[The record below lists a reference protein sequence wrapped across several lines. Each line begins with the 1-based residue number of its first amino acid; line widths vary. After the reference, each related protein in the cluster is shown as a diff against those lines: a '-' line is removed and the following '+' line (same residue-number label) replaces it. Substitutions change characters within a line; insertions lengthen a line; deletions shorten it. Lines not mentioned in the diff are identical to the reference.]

1 MKRLKNCSGVTL
13 VEILIGIV
21 VSVIIMGAMYAS
33 YSAINNSYSQVTDK
47 AKASQTGRNVLG
59 MMMRELRQAGYKFFE
74 DNITNDDE
82 PINITENRGGV
93 DAGTVSDDCDHIR
106 IVYGDATLDANQ
118 EEVYERYR
126 VTYFCNPSELLDP
139 DGNLE
144 ATNAIFKQKEEWV
157 NNDWVKN
164 GNNSYPPQLITD
176 YIDELIF
183 IAKDKNGVAI
193 DPPPQNDAGNANRM
207 RVYDIRAIEIALTTR
222 SRKNFYNN
230 TTRNDGSDRTIFDID
245 SDNETIINDLFLRET
260 TVLSVNTRN
269 VGLEW
274 KI

>member
-33 YSAINNSYSQVTDK
+33 YTAINSSYSQVTDK

-106 IVYGDATLDANQ
+106 IVYGDATLDDNQ

-126 VTYFCNPSELLDP
+126 VTYFCNPSQLLDP

-157 NNDWVKN
+157 NNAWVTN
-164 GNNSYPPQLITD
+164 GNNSYPQQLITD

-222 SRKNFYNN
+222 SRKDFYR
-230 TTRNDGSDRTIFDID
+230 TTTNNDGNSRTIFDID
-245 SDNETIINDLFLRET
+245 DDDETIIDDLFLRET

-269 VGLEW
+269 VGLE
-274 KI
+274 

>member
-59 MMMRELRQAGYKFFE
+59 MMMRELRQAGFKVFE

-82 PINITENRGGV
+82 PINITKNRGGV
-93 DAGTVSDDCDHIR
+93 GAGTVSDDCDHIR
-106 IVYGDATLDANQ
+106 IVYGDATLDGNQ

-126 VTYFCNPSELLDP
+126 VTYFCNPSELEDP
-139 DGNLE
+139 NGNPE

-157 NNDWVKN
+157 NNAWVTN
-164 GNNSYPPQLITD
+164 GNNSYPQQLITD
-176 YIDELIF
+176 YIDKLIF
-183 IAKDKNGVAI
+183 IAKDKNGRAI
-193 DPPPQNDAGNANRM
+193 DPPPQDDAGNANRM

-222 SRKNFYNN
+222 SRKDFYR
-230 TTRNDGSDRTIFDID
+230 TTTNNDGNSRTIFDID
-245 SDNETIINDLFLRET
+245 DDDPTIINDLFLRET

-269 VGLEW
+269 VGLE
-274 KI
+274 

>member
-1 MKRLKNCSGVTL
+1 MNKLKNNAGVTL
-13 VEILIGIV
+13 IEILIGV
-21 VSVIIMGAMYAS
+21 VISVIIMAAMYAS
-33 YSAINNSYSQVTDK
+33 YTVVNSSYSKVTDK
-47 AKASQTGRNVLG
+47 AKASQSGRNIMG
-59 MMMRELRQAGYKFFE
+59 MIMRDVRQAGFRYFE
-74 DNITNDDE
+74 DNIANSDE
-82 PINITENRGGV
+82 PVRITPNRGGPEA
-93 DAGTVSDDCDHIR
+93 DQISNCDHIR
-106 IVYGDATLDANQ
+106 IVFGGVSYDDNDD
-118 EEVYERYR
+118 EVYERYR

-207 RVYDIRAIEIALTTR
+207 RVFDIRAIEIALTTR
-222 SRKNFYNN
+222 SRKDFYRT

-269 VGLEW
+269 VGLE
-274 KI
+274 

>member
-33 YSAINNSYSQVTDK
+33 YTAINSSYSQVTDK

-106 IVYGDATLDANQ
+106 IVYGDATLDDNQ

-126 VTYFCNPSELLDP
+126 VTYFCNPSQLLDP

-157 NNDWVKN
+157 NNDWVN
-164 GNNSYPPQLITD
+164 DGNNSYPPQLITD
-176 YIDELIF
+176 YIHDLVL
-183 IAKDKNGVAI
+183 IAKDKNGDEI

-207 RVYDIRAIEIALTTR
+207 RVFDIRAIEIALTTR
-222 SRKNFYNN
+222 SRKDFYR
-230 TTRNDGSDRTIFDID
+230 TTKRNDGTPRIILELD
-245 SDNETIINDLFLRET
+245 SNEGEIINDLFLRET

-269 VGLEW
+269 VGLE
-274 KI
+274 